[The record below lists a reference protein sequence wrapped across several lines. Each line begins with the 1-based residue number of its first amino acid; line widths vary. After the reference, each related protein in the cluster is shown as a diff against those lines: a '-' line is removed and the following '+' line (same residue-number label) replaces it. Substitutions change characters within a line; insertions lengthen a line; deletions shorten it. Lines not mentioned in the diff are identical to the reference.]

1 MICLALTTGS
11 LFKLSQFAIADSW
24 FQDFELPEESAGLK
38 RVEVANVIYIIERNL
53 NDDDQPLVVIDV
65 DKIFDGKTNVATLD
79 RIITVG
85 RSIYSDSVIVP
96 TAWRPHR
103 EGSLLSI
110 TPCPGPGWRE
120 RIHFEKRPSST
131 SDLLVFQR
139 TAETQNFDKLSIPL
153 DIQRKARDNFAEAIL
168 SQAAPRATASM
179 AGIVLSQKLP
189 HGFMQGATLQQWY
202 ASKLTEEQR
211 GFVNKPHDGPV
222 RLRGAAGT
230 GKTISLVIKCLVDA
244 VAAHEQ
250 GRGVRFGF
258 LTHSAASA
266 DLVNSI
272 AESLDP
278 VGIVFGQSQSA
289 KVEIRTLYDLANEQ
303 LGFSLADLRPLSLD
317 GREGRKLQ
325 MELIE
330 ASLTQMRHSGVVK
343 AQFSDVSLH
352 VMEGWSD
359 PTSEHGKRQI
369 AEIMNE
375 FASVLDAEGVRAGE
389 EKGLK
394 YVSSGDTRASWQMK
408 LPLEVD
414 RRFILEV
421 HRRYRKALAEMG
433 ALSVDQM
440 IGDFNSFLDSNR
452 WSSVRGR
459 EGYDALFVDELHL
472 FTSIERQTLHK
483 LIKQVVDEEG
493 KPKRLPIFM
502 AYDIKQST
510 KDTFSQLGE
519 AGSIFT
525 SAAKLKNSDLV
536 KLSKV
541 FRYTPEIAEFLTDL
555 DASFPAVDIP
565 SEWEAYS
572 GEAQLSGGP
581 KPNLTVHKDNLT
593 LFRSVFDE
601 AREVAMKT
609 EGGGRRVA
617 VLCVSPEMFETYL
630 VASRQYKGKL
640 ITILGREGD
649 DELRHAGRRFVFS
662 VPEYVAGLQFE
673 TVFLIHPN
681 VQEAPI
687 GAGDGMRR
695 RFISDV
701 YLGSSRAERSL
712 RVHSSLERGGPSD
725 ILKLALERKS
735 LTSDQ

>member
-1 MICLALTTGS
+1 
-11 LFKLSQFAIADSW
+11 LSQM
-24 FQDFELPEESAGLK
+24 
-38 RVEVANVIYIIERNL
+38 
-53 NDDDQPLVVIDV
+53 
-65 DKIFDGKTNVATLD
+65 
-79 RIITVG
+79 
-85 RSIYSDSVIVP
+85 
-96 TAWRPHR
+96 R
-103 EGSLLSI
+103 E
-110 TPCPGPGWRE
+110 
-120 RIHFEKRPSST
+120 
-131 SDLLVFQR
+131 
-139 TAETQNFDKLSIPL
+139 
-153 DIQRKARDNFAEAIL
+153 
-168 SQAAPRATASM
+168 
-179 AGIVLSQKLP
+179 
-189 HGFMQGATLQQWY
+189 
-202 ASKLTEEQR
+202 
-211 GFVNKPHDGPV
+211 
-222 RLRGAAGT
+222 
-230 GKTISLVIKCLVDA
+230 
-244 VAAHEQ
+244 
-250 GRGVRFGF
+250 
-258 LTHSAASA
+258 
-266 DLVNSI
+266 
-272 AESLDP
+272 
-278 VGIVFGQSQSA
+278 
-289 KVEIRTLYDLANEQ
+289 
-303 LGFSLADLRPLSLD
+303 
-317 GREGRKLQ
+317 
-325 MELIE
+325 
-330 ASLTQMRHSGVVK
+330 SGVLR
-343 AQFSDVSLH
+343 AQFSELSSP
-352 VMEGWSD
+352 MMSAWATPASA
-359 PTSEHGKRQI
+359 PGKRLV

-389 EKGLK
+389 EKGIK
-394 YVSSGDTRASWQMK
+394 YVSGSGTRASWQMS
-408 LPLEVD
+408 LPFEVD

-483 LIKQVVDEEG
+483 LIKQAVDDEG
-493 KPKRLPIFM
+493 RPKRLPIFM

-519 AGSIFT
+519 PGSIFT
-525 SAAKLKNSDLV
+525 SSSKLTNSELV

-581 KPNLTVHKDNLT
+581 KPTLTVHKDNIS

-609 EGGGRRVA
+609 DGGGRRVA
-617 VLCVSPEMFETYL
+617 VLCASPEMFETYL
-630 VASRQYKGKL
+630 VAAPQYKGKM
-640 ITILGREGD
+640 ISILGRDGD

-662 VPEYVAGLQFE
+662 MPEYVAGLQFE

-687 GAGDGMRR
+687 DAGDGMRR

-712 RVHSSLERGGPSD
+712 RLHSSIERGGPSD
-725 ILKLALERKS
+725 VLKLALERKS
-735 LTSDQ
+735 LVTEH